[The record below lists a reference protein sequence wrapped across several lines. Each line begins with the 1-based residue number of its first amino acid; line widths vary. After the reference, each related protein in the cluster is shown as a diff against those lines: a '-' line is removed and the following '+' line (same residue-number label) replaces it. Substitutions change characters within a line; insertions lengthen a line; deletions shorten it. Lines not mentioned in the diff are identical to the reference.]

1 MEDNIIIL
9 ENEDNTII
17 SENRNKYKLINKCCN
32 MFIVFLYILLLEFVV
47 YLFVKT
53 VFYIINKIK
62 KIKR

>member
-1 MEDNIIIL
+1 MEDNTIIL

-47 YLFVKT
+47 YLFIT
-53 VFYIINKIK
+53 PFNISNADFI
-62 KIKR
+62 